1 MPLEQ
6 FMTFK
11 CFRRKMTFLL
21 LMEVKFEMVLM
32 FRNYNMEYFYLPL
45 MLLLTFQDIINVTL
59 WKLRIMTLLTFP

>member
-11 CFRRKMTFLL
+11 CFRRKMAFLL
-21 LMEVKFEMVLM
+21 LMEVKFEMFLM
-32 FRNYNMEYFYLPL
+32 FGNYYMLYFYLPL
-45 MLLLTFQDIINVTL
+45 KLLLRFQDIINVTL